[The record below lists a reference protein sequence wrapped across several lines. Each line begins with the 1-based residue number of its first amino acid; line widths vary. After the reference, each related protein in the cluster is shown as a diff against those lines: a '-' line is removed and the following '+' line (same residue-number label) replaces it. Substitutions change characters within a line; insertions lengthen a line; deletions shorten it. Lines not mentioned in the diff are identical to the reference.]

1 MPCNP
6 KEAKSSNLTL
16 GFFNV
21 DGEPFR
27 VEITASHRD
36 GKGST
41 AVDVGD
47 NIRFGGIGQRRRN
60 RFTRTARSCLL
71 FHVANGG
78 MSSCRWNVSD
88 IDMMGLVAL
97 STIIS
102 WFESCSR
109 R

>member
-1 MPCNP
+1 
-6 KEAKSSNLTL
+6 
-16 GFFNV
+16 
-21 DGEPFR
+21 
-27 VEITASHRD
+27 
-36 GKGST
+36 
-41 AVDVGD
+41 
-47 NIRFGGIGQRRRN
+47 
-60 RFTRTARSCLL
+60 LL